1 MSLNETVLACP
12 MIRPNDANAE
22 TVRDYL
28 KALLLKVWEEAENFS
43 GKRPFGNSGWEYE
56 VYESLGAAGIINT
69 SIDDWD
75 DVVIEDP
82 RSADQLILDAIKA
95 L

>member
-1 MSLNETVLACP
+1 MTNKAHDVLRCK
-12 MIRPNDANAE
+12 MVPNDANAG

-28 KALLLKVWEEAENFS
+28 KALLLKVWGEGEGFS

-56 VYESLGAAGIINT
+56 VYESLGAEGFIDV
-69 SIDDWD
+69 SIDDWGD
-75 DVVIEDP
+75 MVIEDP
-82 RSADQLILDAIKA
+82 RAADRLILDAIKA